1 MQILKMVN
9 GMNMGSDSG
18 RLAKA
23 LSLISSI
30 SFGLLLSLLFI
41 GTVKVAIHSAPSFDG
56 GMNLEVASSV
66 AKGEGYRRSYSQ
78 RDVFPHEIQTG
89 APYILP
95 AAAVFKIWGIAI
107 PQAQVV
113 NIAYFALLLATTFLL
128 VRQRGSRTLALFSAC
143 TAAVVPGILEFGFS
157 GYGEIPAISLV
168 FAATTIF
175 YSERSNRPLVKAFV
189 VGVLLALA
197 VITKT
202 VMLIGAGAFCLCA
215 ILELTCPAD
224 GQRAPHMKRMGAL
237 AAGGIL
243 TMIAMELW
251 RAVALGGAD
260 AWTNWWTEET
270 SGIFR
275 QAGVDTGLADTTT
288 GLLGKLSLHLH
299 HLSHDYRLAMWA
311 TALWLVLLC
320 FAGVATLLRSPKQ
333 AGKWG
338 TLTILVIAIVYMAWW
353 LLVTPTAKAWHRRI
367 IDGMICANVGMTM
380 FVATW
385 SSDWR
390 NRAYGR
396 LARISAILITCLILS
411 LPLVWLVKGF
421 RALVYA
427 STNLDDNRA
436 LLHVVEEVRA
446 LPKNAYIFGVGW
458 YSAPT
463 ISLLAERLIL
473 DFNDIPVSRLEAGR
487 PVYFVQAPS
496 DSSDYLERVRSSY
509 RLSGAQWDSYALLKA
524 TSLTPSPLVPQH
536 DAVRRH
542 ISATDNYS
550 YMRGFND
557 PEGNNGRWLSDDNL
571 ILLTPRAGDHFELI
585 VYTPSQASYLYDS
598 APKVM
603 VSFNGCAAPAQDSKP
618 GDVSKLNFP
627 IPDSCGITPD
637 QPINVRIEIDNLIDV
652 AMTRDQRALAV
663 LGKEL
668 GFVGPQP

>member
-1 MQILKMVN
+1 
-9 GMNMGSDSG
+9 MNMGTDSE
-18 RLAKA
+18 RSAKA

-30 SFGLLLSLLFI
+30 FFGVLLSLLFI
-41 GTVKVAIHSAPSFDG
+41 GTAKVAIHSAPSFDG
-56 GMNLEVASSV
+56 GMNLEVASSI
-66 AKGEGYRRSYSQ
+66 AKGEGYRRSYAQ

-128 VRQRGSRTLALFSAC
+128 VRQRGSRTLALFAAC

-157 GYGEIPAISLV
+157 GYGEIPAIALV
-168 FAATTIF
+168 FTATTIF
-175 YSERSNRPLVKAFV
+175 YNERSKRPLAAAFV
-189 VGVLLALA
+189 AGVLLALA

-202 VMLIGAGAFCLCA
+202 VMLIGAGALCLCV
-215 ILELTCPAD
+215 ILELAFPAN
-224 GQRAPHMKRMGAL
+224 GQRVPHVKRAGAL
-237 AAGGIL
+237 AAGGTL
-243 TMIAMELW
+243 AMIAMELW

-260 AWTNWWTEET
+260 AWANWWAEET

-275 QAGVDTGLADTTT
+275 QAGVQSGLTDTTT

-299 HLSHDYRLAMWA
+299 HLSQDYRFAIWA
-311 TALWLVLLC
+311 TILWLVLLG
-320 FAGVATLLRSPKQ
+320 FAGLATLLRSPKQ
-333 AGKWG
+333 AGKWS

-367 IDGMICANVGMTM
+367 IDGMICANVGMIM

-396 LARISAILITCLILS
+396 LARMSAILITCLILS
-411 LPLVWLVKGF
+411 LPLVWLVKGS

-436 LLHVVEEVRA
+436 LLHVVQEVRA

-463 ISLLAERLIL
+463 VSLLAERLIL
-473 DFNDIPVSRLEAGR
+473 DFNDIPVSRLETGR
-487 PVYFVQAPS
+487 PVYFVQEPG
-496 DSSDYLERVRSSY
+496 DSTDYLGRVRSTYQLPEASP
-509 RLSGAQWDSYALLKA
+509 GSYALLAA
-524 TSLTPSPLVPQH
+524 TSLTPSQLVPQH
-536 DAVRRH
+536 DKVRRY
-542 ISATDNYS
+542 INASDNYS
-550 YMRGFND
+550 YMHGFNES
-557 PEGNNGRWLSDDNL
+557 EGSNGRWLSDDNL
-571 ILLTPRAGDHFELI
+571 VLLTPTVGDHFELV
-585 VYTPSQASYLYDS
+585 VYTLPQASYLYDS
-598 APKVM
+598 APKII
-603 VSFNGCAAPAQDSKP
+603 VSFNGCAAPAQDSIP
-618 GDVSKLNFP
+618 GNMSKLIFP
-627 IPDSCGITPD
+627 IPDNCSITPS
-637 QPINVRIEIDNLIDV
+637 QPVNVRIEVDNLID
-652 AMTRDQRALAV
+652 AAITRDPRSLSV
-663 LGKEL
+663 VGKEL

>member
-1 MQILKMVN
+1 MVN
-9 GMNMGSDSG
+9 DMNVGSDSW
-18 RLAKA
+18 RIAKA
-23 LSLISSI
+23 LPFISSI
-30 SFGLLLSLLFI
+30 FFGLLLSLLFI
-41 GTVKVAIHSAPSFDG
+41 GTAKVAIHSAPSFDG
-56 GMNLEVASSV
+56 GMNLEVASSI
-66 AKGEGYRRSYSQ
+66 AKGEGYRRSYAQ

-113 NIAYFALLLATTFLL
+113 NITYFALLLATTFLL
-128 VRQRGSRTLALFSAC
+128 VRQRGSRTLALFAAC
-143 TAAVVPGILEFGFS
+143 TAAVVPGILQFGFG
-157 GYGEIPAISLV
+157 GYGEVPALALV
-168 FAATTIF
+168 FAATTTF
-175 YSERSNRPLVKAFV
+175 YSERSKRPLVTAFV
-189 VGVLLALA
+189 AGVLLALA

-202 VMLIGAGAFCLCA
+202 VMLIGAGALCLCV
-215 ILELTCPAD
+215 ILELACPAD
-224 GQRAPHMKRMGAL
+224 GQRAPHVKRMGAL
-237 AAGGIL
+237 AAGGML

-251 RAVALGGAD
+251 RAMALGGID
-260 AWTNWWTEET
+260 AWASWWTEET

-275 QAGVDTGLADTTT
+275 QAGIRTGLADTTT
-288 GLLGKLSLHLH
+288 GLLEKLSLHLH
-299 HLSHDYRLAMWA
+299 YLSHDYRFAMWA

-320 FAGVATLLRSPKQ
+320 FAGVATLLRSPKR
-333 AGKWG
+333 AGKWS

-367 IDGMICANVGMTM
+367 IDGMICANVGMIM

-390 NRAYGR
+390 DRAYGR
-396 LARISAILITCLILS
+396 LARILVILITCLILS
-411 LPLVWLVKGF
+411 LPLVWLVKGS

-427 STNLDDNRA
+427 NSNPNDNRA

-446 LPKNAYIFGVGW
+446 LPKNAYIFGIGW

-473 DFNDIPVSRLEAGR
+473 DFNDIPVSRLETGR

-496 DSSDYLERVRSSY
+496 DSSDYLGRVRSNY
-509 RLSGAQWDSYALLKA
+509 QLSEAPRDGYALLA
-524 TSLTPSPLVPQH
+524 AISLTPSPLTPQH
-536 DAVRRH
+536 DEVQRH
-542 ISATDNYS
+542 IHAADNYS
-550 YMRGFND
+550 YMRGFNAS
-557 PEGNNGRWLSDDNL
+557 EGSNGRWLSDDNL

-603 VSFNGCAAPAQDSKP
+603 VSFDGCPAPAQDSKP
-618 GDVSKLNFP
+618 GGVSKLNFP
-627 IPDSCGITPD
+627 IPDSCGITPG
-637 QPINVRIEIDNLIDV
+637 QPVNVRIEVDNLIDAAV
-652 AMTRDQRALAV
+652 TRDQRALAV
-663 LGKEL
+663 IGKEL